1 VLKIWGRASSANV
14 MKVLWCC
21 TELGEKY
28 ERYDVGGPF
37 GGNDDPK
44 YRAMNPNGR
53 VPTVDDGGT
62 IIWESNTVV
71 RYLCATRRAET
82 LYPTDP
88 ARRSFVER
96 WMDWQLG
103 HAGPAVTPL
112 FMGYVR
118 TPAEKRNAAA
128 LEQARKDA
136 VPVWRIV
143 EDWLEHQNWP
153 YLAGADF
160 TIGDIPV
167 AIFAR
172 RWFGMPIERPPMKR
186 LEAWFDRVKARPGFV
201 EHVAVPMS

>member
-21 TELGEKY
+21 TELDEPY
-28 ERYDVGGPF
+28 ERYDVGGPY

-53 VPTVDDGGT
+53 VPTIDDNGT
-62 IIWESNTVV
+62 IVWESNTVV

-82 LYPTDP
+82 LYPADP
-88 ARRSFVER
+88 ARRTFVER

-103 HAGPAVTPL
+103 HGGPATTPL

-118 TPAEKRNAAA
+118 TPPEKRNAAA

-136 VPVWRIV
+136 VPVWQIV
-143 EDWLEHQNWP
+143 ETWLEHQNWA
-153 YLAGADF
+153 YLAGNDF

-186 LEAWFDRVKARPGFV
+186 LEAWYDRVKARPGFV
-201 EHVAVPMS
+201 AHVAVPMS

>member
-1 VLKIWGRASSANV
+1 

-28 ERYDVGGPF
+28 ERTDVGGPY
-37 GGNDDPK
+37 GGNDDAK

-53 VPTVDDGGT
+53 VPTVEDNGT
-62 IIWESNTVV
+62 IIWESNTIV

-88 ARRSFVER
+88 AKRTFAER

-103 HAGPAVTPL
+103 HGGPAITPL

-118 TPAEKRNAAA
+118 TPPEKRNEAA
-128 LEQARKDA
+128 LAEALKA
-136 VPVWRIV
+136 AIPVWQVV
-143 EDWLEHQNWP
+143 EDWLAHRGWP
-153 YLAGADF
+153 YLAGTEF
-160 TIGDIPV
+160 TVGDIPV

-172 RWFGMPIERPPMKR
+172 RWFGMPIERPPMKQI
-186 LEAWFDRVKARPGFV
+186 EAWYDRVKVRPGFV
-201 EHVAVPMS
+201 EHIAVPMS